1 MTLTE
6 LESAWRTARRI
17 AQRERNM
24 RQAVFRNKP
33 ALQVAKLEE
42 MDTLLTILDR
52 LKDELKPHCTQEPT
66 QQQPLFDY
74 TDPHTYRQ

>member
-6 LESAWRTARRI
+6 LEAQWRTARRI

-24 RQAVFRNKP
+24 RQAVFENKP
-33 ALQVAKLEE
+33 ALQLAKLEE
-42 MDTLLTILDR
+42 IDTLLTILDR
-52 LKDELKPHCTQEPT
+52 LKDELKPHCAQEST